1 MKKTVIL
8 FAVIAV
14 MSVFVCSA
22 SADTPAREGMIA
34 YSGTEAFTKLTP
46 EEREACTSW
55 LVYGGEMNDDC
66 KRATMKLIAEAPEAV
81 TAEQRK
87 ALTAEASGNAA
98 SAKTPEPPVQ
108 QEPTTIKKDD
118 NTGKYI
124 AVGLLGVL
132 AGLII
137 HNNVGHHHKAAPSE
151 PPYRPEP
158 PRPAPNHNRRPPSRH

>member
-1 MKKTVIL
+1 MKKVIML
-8 FAVIAV
+8 IALLAV
-14 MSVFVCSA
+14 MTAGACSA
-22 SADTPAREGMIA
+22 SADTPAREGMIT

-46 EEREACTSW
+46 EERQACTSW

-87 ALTAEASGNAA
+87 ALTAEASGNTVA
-98 SAKTPEPPVQ
+98 AKTPEPPVQ

-137 HNNVGHHHKAAPSE
+137 HNNVGHHHKAAPSA
-151 PPYRPEP
+151 PTYSPEP
-158 PRPAPNHNRRPPSRH
+158 PRAVPHYNRRPPSRH